1 MIRQIYKASFS
12 AAIYLLALAS
22 ISTPAT
28 AQDDSVGFEISHHHV
43 GISVADAEESAAWYK
58 KMLGF
63 KVIARINQ
71 SGMKVVHVQRGDCY
85 IELFQVEGAKPL
97 PEYRRDPT
105 KDLGVHGTV
114 HFAFRV
120 ADVKAVINELRAKG
134 TEIAMEPL
142 DTPGIV
148 FAFVRDNS
156 GNCFE
161 LIQYKDQPR

>member
-1 MIRQIYKASFS
+1 MNRQFLRVPIT
-12 AAIYLLALAS
+12 IT
-22 ISTPAT
+22 ISLITMVLISNMTSGQENPPA
-28 AQDDSVGFEISHHHV
+28 DFEISHHHI
-43 GISVADAEESAAWYK
+43 GISVANAEESAAWYNR
-58 KMLGF
+58 MFGF
-63 KVIARINQ
+63 EIAARINQ
-71 SGMKVVHVQRGDCY
+71 KGMTVVHVQRGNCY

-120 ADVKAVINELRAKG
+120 KDVAAAIKELRAKG
-134 TEIAMEPL
+134 AEIAMEPI

-148 FAFVRDNS
+148 FAFIRDNS

-161 LIQYKDQPR
+161 IIEYKEQ